1 MTDLS
6 IRPRTDA
13 DLEAAGAA
21 LVDVYAT
28 DGYPV
33 EGVAD
38 PVAWLTPAGLLSSWI
53 AVLDDEI
60 VGHVA
65 IGAPK
70 PDDDAVRLWLE
81 QSDDT
86 LDDVVVIGRLFVK
99 SSARRHG
106 IGEKLAR
113 AVVGDDAVR
122 GKRIVLDVMDKDKDA
137 IRLYERLGLKKIG
150 VATHSFG
157 EGQSITAYCYVVP
170 EELTPAAE

>member
-1 MTDLS
+1 MTDLK
-6 IRPRTDA
+6 IRPRQES
-13 DLEAAGAA
+13 DLPAAGAA
-21 LVDVYAT
+21 LVDVYRT

-38 PVAWLTPAGLLSSWI
+38 PVAWLLPAGLLAAWV
-53 AVLDDEI
+53 AELDGEI

-86 LDDVVVIGRLFVK
+86 IGDVAVIGRLFVK
-99 SSARRHG
+99 SSARRNA

-113 AVVGDDAVR
+113 AAVTDEAVR
-122 GKRIVLDVMDKDKDA
+122 GKTLVLDVMEKDQDA
-137 IRLYERLGLKKIG
+137 IRLYERLGLKRIG
-150 VATHSFG
+150 TATHAYG
-157 EGQSITAYCYVVP
+157 EGKSVTAICYVVP
-170 EELTPAAE
+170 ATLTP